1 MLRMLKILLVLSVA
15 AWGLIG
21 GFMNILHW
29 PETTGSVA
37 AVTTMATFDGGAE
50 SWRATSNPIVI
61 LLGALFI
68 ATSKLTGGALCVYGT
83 IKMVAARASS
93 GAAFAHAKEAALAGC
108 AVIVF
113 MLFGGFIVIAEGW
126 FDLWRSDAMRDPV
139 LGSAFRYC
147 AIIALIA
154 LFVASSEDGAT
165 ARSA

>member
-37 AVTTMATFDGGAE
+37 AVTSMATFEGGPE

-68 ATSKLTGGALCVYGT
+68 TISKLTGGLLCAIGAM
-83 IKMVAARASS
+83 KMFGARNG
-93 GAAFAHAKEAALAGC
+93 GAAAFGHAKQTALAGC
-108 AVIVF
+108 AVIIF

-126 FDLWRSDAMRDPV
+126 FDLWRSDVMRAPA

-147 AIIALIA
+147 AIIALFA
-154 LFVASSEDGAT
+154 LFVAGSEDGAE
-165 ARSA
+165 RS